1 MYIYICICMYIYI
14 YIFVY
19 IYIYIYIQGIYRDF
33 PTGRDGGRLLP
44 AKRLLIPSPH
54 LEKFLLSKLLNQ
66 QIFIPPSSPP
76 RPPSLPRK
84 KKSIS
89 YSLDTQVMLILILT
103 DIQYSQK
110 TVFSFEKVRIVT
122 KSLLLRFSSPGK
134 RIPPPVKFPI
144 PP

>member
-1 MYIYICICMYIYI
+1 MYVYIYI
-14 YIFVY
+14 YIYVY
-19 IYIYIYIQGIYRDF
+19 VCIYIYIYIYLYIYIYIQGIYRDF
-33 PTGRDGGRLLP
+33 PTRRDGGRLPP

-54 LEKFLLSKLLNQ
+54 LERFLLSKLLNQ
-66 QIFIPPSSPP
+66 QIFIPPFSPPPP

-122 KSLLLRFSSPGK
+122 KITPPEVLFS
-134 RIPPPVKFPI
+134 R
-144 PP
+144 